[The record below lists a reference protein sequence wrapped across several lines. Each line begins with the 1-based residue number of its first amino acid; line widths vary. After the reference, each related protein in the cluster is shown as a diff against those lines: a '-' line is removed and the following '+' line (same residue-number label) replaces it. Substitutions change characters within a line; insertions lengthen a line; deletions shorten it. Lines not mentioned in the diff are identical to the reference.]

1 MSDLEV
7 ALEALRSGARDFFD
21 GSDHVGAAMQ
31 LISSV
36 QINPQALG
44 EVDAAQE
51 FASALATFV
60 GTHGDD
66 LRHGSGWVAGSA
78 SELVASAD
86 DYHRTEQAEVVNF
99 NQVGDAL

>member
-51 FASALATFV
+51 LPPRWRPS
-60 GTHGDD
+60 
-66 LRHGSGWVAGSA
+66 
-78 SELVASAD
+78 
-86 DYHRTEQAEVVNF
+86 
-99 NQVGDAL
+99 